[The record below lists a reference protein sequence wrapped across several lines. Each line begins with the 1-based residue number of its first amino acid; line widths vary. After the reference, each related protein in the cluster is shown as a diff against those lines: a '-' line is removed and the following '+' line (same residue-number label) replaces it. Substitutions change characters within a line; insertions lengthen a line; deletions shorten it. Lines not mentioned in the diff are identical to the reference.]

1 MLFCFVLYERRRALA
16 SLVLTHYLWG
26 MAVDNLLATSTVS
39 LSDIIGNGR
48 TYTVPPYQR
57 DYSWQQDQ
65 WEDLWNDILAI
76 EEAGGVHYMGS
87 IVLQNLGDKRY
98 QVIDGQQR
106 FSTLTLIVLAI
117 INQLNALIQQG
128 VDTEN
133 NRERV
138 SLLQKKFIGDK
149 DPGSLT
155 YSSKLKL
162 NENNDSFFQSNLLVF
177 RPPINAN
184 TLQDSDKLIWRAYNF
199 FVDRVS
205 EHFQREER
213 GEVIANFLNRLVSER
228 LMFIQIVVE
237 DELSAYTVFET
248 LNSRGVGLTATD
260 LLKNYLFSI
269 STKADLAHVK
279 NKWRK
284 IIDIIGLDTFPVF
297 LRHYWISRYKLIRQ
311 EYLFRAVKGSVDSSP
326 EVIALLDSLEDNA
339 LLYNALSSYAD
350 SFWEGH
356 REIKKRVNE
365 LSLFREKQAFPLL
378 IAAYN
383 ELSREDFA
391 KVLKLVSVITF
402 RYTVI
407 GKLQTNLKE
416 DIYNKAAIAVS
427 RGEAPAIRQIAE
439 LLKPL
444 YPTDVDFKNNFSTK
458 SISTR
463 RGKKLVR
470 YILYGLENHL
480 SQADYDFEENPG
492 TIEHILPEN
501 GNENYVAEFPVA
513 IHDSVVYRLGNYTI
527 LESDKN
533 RACDA
538 LPFAEKRAVYQTS
551 QYELTK
557 QITANQ
563 WTPNTIDRRQERL
576 ADYASSVWR
585 ISQYDVS

>member
-1 MLFCFVLYERRRALA
+1 
-16 SLVLTHYLWG
+16 

-39 LSDIIGNGR
+39 LSDIIGNGK

-57 DYSWQQDQ
+57 DYSWKQDQ

-76 EEAGGVHYMGS
+76 EESGGVHYMGS
-87 IVLQNLGDKRY
+87 IVLQNMGDKRY
-98 QVIDGQQR
+98 HIIDGQQR
-106 FSTLTLIVLAI
+106 FATLTLIVLAVI
-117 INQLNALIQQG
+117 HQLDLLIQHG
-128 VDTEN
+128 IDPDN

-177 RPPINAN
+177 RPPTNVHV
-184 TLQDSDKLIWRAYNF
+184 LQDSNRLIWQAYTF
-199 FVDRVS
+199 FIEKVS
-205 EHFQREER
+205 SHFQGIDQ
-213 GEVIANFLNRLVSER
+213 GEMIANFLNRLVSEK

-269 STKADLAHVK
+269 STKVDLPHVK
-279 NKWRK
+279 NKWK
-284 IIDIIGLDTFPVF
+284 QIIDVIGLDTFPVF
-297 LRHYWISRYKLIRQ
+297 LRHYWISKYKLIRQ
-311 EYLFRAVKGSVDSSP
+311 EYLFRAVKDSVGSSP
-326 EVIALLDSLEDNA
+326 EVIALLDALEDNA

-356 REIKKRVNE
+356 REIKKRINE
-365 LSLFREKQAFPLL
+365 LSLFKEKQAFPLL

-383 ELSREDFA
+383 SLSREDFA

-416 DIYNKAAIAVS
+416 DVYNKAATAVS
-427 RGEAPAIRQIAE
+427 REQATTIRQIAA

-444 YPTDVDFKNNFSTK
+444 YPSDVDFKNNFSTK
-458 SISTR
+458 SISTK
-463 RGKKLVR
+463 RGKKLLR
-470 YILYGLENHL
+470 YILYGIENHL
-480 SQADYDFEENPG
+480 SHADYDYEDNAG

-501 GNENYVAEFPVA
+501 GNENYLEDFPAA
-513 IHDSVVYRLGNYTI
+513 IHESVVYRLGNYTL
-527 LESDKN
+527 LEDDKN
-533 RACDA
+533 RACET
-538 LPFAEKRAVYQTS
+538 LPFAEKKLIYQTS
-551 QYELTK
+551 QYELSK

-585 ISQYDVS
+585 ISQYD

>member
-1 MLFCFVLYERRRALA
+1 
-16 SLVLTHYLWG
+16 

-39 LSDIIGNGR
+39 LSDVIGNGK

-57 DYSWQQDQ
+57 DYSWKQDQ

-76 EEAGGVHYMGS
+76 EESGSVHYMGS
-87 IVLQNLGDKRY
+87 IVLQNMGDKRY
-98 QVIDGQQR
+98 HVIDGQQR

-117 INQLNALIQQG
+117 IHQLNSLIQRG

-133 NRERV
+133 NQERV

-155 YSSKLKL
+155 YSSKLRL

-177 RPPINAN
+177 RAPTNVN
-184 TLQDSDKLIWRAYNF
+184 TLQDSNRLIWQAYTF
-199 FVDRVS
+199 FVEKVS
-205 EHFQREER
+205 GHFQGVER
-213 GEVIANFLNRLVSER
+213 GEEIANFLNRLVSEK

-269 STKADLAHVK
+269 STGVDLPHVK
-279 NKWRK
+279 SKWKK
-284 IIDIIGLDTFPVF
+284 IIDVIGLDTFPVF
-297 LRHYWISRYKLIRQ
+297 LRHYWISKYKLIRQ
-311 EYLFRAVKGSVDSSP
+311 EYLFRAVKDSVNSSP
-326 EVIALLDSLEDNA
+326 EVIILLDSLEENA
-339 LLYNALSSYAD
+339 LLYSALSSYAD
-350 SFWEGH
+350 SFWEGN

-365 LSLFREKQAFPLL
+365 LSLFKEKQAFPLL

-383 ELSREDFA
+383 SLSREDFA
-391 KVLKLVSVITF
+391 NVLKLVSVITF

-416 DIYNKAAIAVS
+416 DVYNKAAIEVS
-427 RGEAPAIRQIAE
+427 REGAQSIRQIAE

-458 SISTR
+458 SISTK

-470 YILYGLENHL
+470 YILYGIENHL
-480 SQADYDFEENPG
+480 SHADYDFEENPG

-501 GNENYVAEFPVA
+501 GNENYAEDFPAA
-513 IHDSVVYRLGNYTI
+513 IHESFVYRLGNYTI

-533 RACDA
+533 RACET
-538 LPFAEKRAVYQTS
+538 LPFAEKKVIYQTS
-551 QYELTK
+551 QYELSERVTSD
-557 QITANQ
+557 Q

-585 ISQYDVS
+585 ISQYD